1 MFYHY
6 SHLGSVT
13 PPTPHKAANGR
24 AGTRPQSLTPE
35 TKLPIILLKTPE
47 TKLPIIL
54 LKTHWQVF
62 GMNEGQTCRL
72 KQRHGHPE
80 DLSSSTQKM
89 LRKNHQ
95 KSPQHTKLGLVMH
108 KVREGLPQ
116 NELRLESVIKLLK
129 QIISIYPSIYIYRHI
144 YIHTHI
150 LMGLPR
156 WHEW

>member
-1 MFYHY
+1 MLVNTLCINI
-6 SHLGSVT
+6 HLILKPKRRVLSLFPFGIRNSSNT
-13 PPTPHKAANGR
+13 HKAANGR

-62 GMNEGQTCRL
+62 GMNKGQTCRI

-95 KSPQHTKLGLVMH
+95 KSPQHTKLGLVLH
-108 KVREGLPQ
+108 KLRERVP
-116 NELRLESVIKLLK
+116 RVYLK
-129 QIISIYPSIYIYRHI
+129 MSFA
-144 YIHTHI
+144 
-150 LMGLPR
+150 
-156 WHEW
+156 

>member
-35 TKLPIILLKTPE
+35 TKLPIILLKT
-47 TKLPIIL
+47 
-54 LKTHWQVF
+54 HWQVF
-62 GMNEGQTCRL
+62 GMNEGQTCRI

-129 QIISIYPSIYIYRHI
+129 QIISIYPSI
-144 YIHTHI
+144 
-150 LMGLPR
+150 
-156 WHEW
+156 